1 MHIIVFIL
9 LTILVNHSVILSFCY
24 PSFCLSFYPSFCQS
38 FGHIILSIIRPIVMS
53 TILSSILF
61 NIEYIILSIIL
72 DIILSTICPSFWPK
86 FFSPFCPPFY
96 TLFNLPNFSGHHSA
110 QSVHNFAY
118 IYILKKFEGAVGFT
132 KSLNYPLGIPRRCS
146 SPCFSN
152 QFAT

>member
-9 LTILVNHSVILSFCY
+9 LTILVKHSVILSFCY

-61 NIEYIILSIIL
+61 NIEYIIL